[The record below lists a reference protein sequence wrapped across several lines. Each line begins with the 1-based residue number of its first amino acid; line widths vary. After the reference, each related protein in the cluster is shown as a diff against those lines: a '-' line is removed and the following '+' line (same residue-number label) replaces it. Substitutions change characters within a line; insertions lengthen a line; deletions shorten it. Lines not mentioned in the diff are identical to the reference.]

1 MACLTYHVTQV
12 AKSHPELVGI
22 TIAASNMLHVDRA
35 AGLMSLALQGCAALE
50 HLHLVLE
57 EWPFGT
63 LPCVGAI
70 KPGRILGLEQAAAAS
85 VESHM
90 LYELGPHVQILR
102 LLGGAASR
110 SFVEEPDWKE
120 FLTTLFATLNH
131 LECFETT
138 RDARALVH
146 SASVL
151 SREEVP
157 AEFCDDL
164 MMLKFWHLYVVVD
177 RHSSRLRGVLRSKDK
192 TGLLHDAEL
201 K

>member
-1 MACLTYHVTQV
+1 
-12 AKSHPELVGI
+12 
-22 TIAASNMLHVDRA
+22 MLHVDRA

-50 HLHLVLE
+50 HLHLVFD
-57 EWPFGT
+57 EWTFSNIT
-63 LPCVGAI
+63 CVGSI
-70 KPGRILGLEQAAAAS
+70 KPLRTLCLEPDAAAS

-90 LYELGPHVQILR
+90 LYELGSHVQILR

-120 FLTTLFATLNH
+120 FLTTLFATLDH

-177 RHSSRLRGVLRSKDK
+177 RHSTALRCVLRSKDK
-192 TGLLHDAEL
+192 AGLLHDADL

>member
-1 MACLTYHVTQV
+1 MFMA
-12 AKSHPELVGI
+12 S
-22 TIAASNMLHVDRA
+22 
-35 AGLMSLALQGCAALE
+35 QGCAALE
-50 HLHLVLE
+50 HLHLVFDEWTFSNITCIGSIKSLHVLCLE
-57 EWPFGT
+57 PDS
-63 LPCVGAI
+63 
-70 KPGRILGLEQAAAAS
+70 AAS

-90 LYELGPHVQILR
+90 LYELGSNVRTLR

-120 FLTTLFATLNH
+120 FLTTLFVSLDR

-146 SASVL
+146 SASMQ
-151 SREEVP
+151 SQEP
-157 AEFCDDL
+157 AEICDGL

-177 RHSSRLRGVLRSKDK
+177 RQSLALRGVLRSKDK
-192 TGLLHDAEL
+192 MGLLQMLHGGRL